1 MWGVTLLVC
10 SPWIYPSPC
19 LIFVPQIHPLYAARG
34 CAGMRTNQNLIRSTL
49 CDNPALQKLVTLY
62 AVGLGSAPTT
72 CYIYSGD
79 NNLGAHALRW
89 ENIGRGLLTA
99 IHVTAVNQGVQ

>member
-1 MWGVTLLVC
+1 
-10 SPWIYPSPC
+10 
-19 LIFVPQIHPLYAARG
+19 
-34 CAGMRTNQNLIRSTL
+34 MRTNQNLIRSTL

-79 NNLGAHALRW
+79 NNLGEHCDGKGCM
-89 ENIGRGLLTA
+89 GRGLTL
-99 IHVTAVNQGVQ
+99 